1 MKYINVIVENKSRYT
16 DNFFTYR
23 TDRDDI
29 FVGAKVIVP
38 FGAKNRPKEGFVF
51 EVTDNPECSEE
62 KLKDILEVRESESLT
77 EEIIKTARWMKQRY
91 AIRYFDGVR
100 CFIPG
105 GKPARE
111 GRKKEP
117 YKDVEGK
124 YNRPEAL
131 TKEQQE
137 AADEIGK
144 AVDEKKQ
151 EIFLIHGVTASG
163 KTEVYME
170 VIDRCLS
177 LGRTAIMLV
186 PEISLT
192 GQMIERFAGRFGKD
206 RIAVMHSRLTPRERY
221 DEWQRIKEGS
231 APIVIGARMGVF
243 APLENIGAII
253 MDEEH
258 EATYKADMTPKYDTV
273 EVAAKRL
280 QYYSGVLVLG
290 SATPSVTSYQRCKDG
305 IYKLIELKERYNKT
319 PLPQV
324 EIADMREELRKGNTS
339 VFSSSLYRAIEDT
352 LKEGRQV
359 ILLQNRRGYSNFVS
373 CRECGKVMK
382 CPECGI
388 SLTYHKHGK
397 EGESLVCHCCGREFP
412 VPEKC
417 PECGSRYI
425 KFFGTGTEKVEDEIK
440 KFFPQAVTGR
450 LDLDAVK
457 NRKDVDRILGDFSKK
472 KTDILVGTQMVAKGL
487 DFDSVGVVGVIG
499 ADVTLN
505 IPDYRSCER
514 TFQLIT
520 QVAGRAGRGQK
531 QGLVIVQTYDPEN
544 YAVTAAANH
553 DYEGFFNIEAA
564 QRKIMGYPPFGDIIM
579 VNLTAPEEE
588 TAWDCAKRC
597 RLYME
602 KALSGAAKEGDLKAA
617 EGKILSPKA
626 AGGFRGRNSFRYYL
640 IIKCPKGER
649 GRYVYYLD
657 SFSRILLKNKSD
669 CTVGIDVNPYSFY

>member
-100 CFIPG
+100 CFVPG
-105 GKPARE
+105 GKAARE

-319 PLPQV
+319 PLPRV
-324 EIADMREELRKGNTS
+324 ELADMREELRKGNTS

-388 SLTYHKHGK
+388 SLTYHRGPNG
-397 EGESLVCHCCGREFP
+397 EESLVCHYCGRRTP
-412 VPEKC
+412 VPKKC
-417 PECGSRYI
+417 PECGSSYI
-425 KFFGTGTEKVEDEIK
+425 KYFGIGTERVEDEVRK
-440 KFFPQAVTGR
+440 LFPQAQTDR
-450 LDLDAVK
+450 LDLDVVK
-457 NRKDVDRILGDFSKK
+457 SRRDVDRILGNFSKK

-487 DFDSVGVVGVIG
+487 DFDSVGVVGVIA

-505 IPDYRSCER
+505 IPDYRSAER
-514 TFQLIT
+514 TFQLVT
-520 QVAGRAGRGQK
+520 QVSGRAGRGDK
-531 QGLVIVQTYDPEN
+531 QGLVVVQTYDPDN
-544 YAVTAAANH
+544 YAITSASNH
-553 DYEGFFNIEAA
+553 DYEDFFNKESAL
-564 QRKIMGYPPFGDIIM
+564 RRIMNYPPFGDIIM
-579 VNLTAPEEE
+579 VNLTSDDEE
-588 TAWDCAKRC
+588 TASSLAGRC
-597 RLYME
+597 KEYME
-602 KALSGAAKEGDLKAA
+602 KAISGATSQSHIRAE
-617 EGKILSPKA
+617 EGKVLPPKA
-626 AGGFRGRNSFRYYL
+626 AVGFRGKNSFRYYL

-657 SFSRILLKNKSD
+657 NFSKILLKNKVD

>member
-38 FGAKNRPKEGFVF
+38 FGAKNRPREGFVF
-51 EVTDNPECSEE
+51 EITKNPECSEE

-77 EEIIKTARWMKQRY
+77 EEIIKTAKWMKQRY

-100 CFIPG
+100 CFVPG
-105 GKPARE
+105 GKAARE

-221 DEWQRIKEGS
+221 DEWQRIKEGR

-280 QYYSGVLVLG
+280 KYYSGVLVLG

-319 PLPQV
+319 PLPRV
-324 EIADMREELRKGNTS
+324 EIADMREELRNGNTS
-339 VFSSSLYRAIEDT
+339 IFSSSLYRAVEKT

-388 SLTYHKHGK
+388 SLTYHRGPNG
-397 EGESLVCHCCGREFP
+397 EESLVCHYCGRRTP
-412 VPEKC
+412 VPKKC
-417 PECGSRYI
+417 PECGSSYI
-425 KFFGTGTEKVEDEIK
+425 KYFGIGTERVEDEVRK
-440 KFFPQAVTGR
+440 LFPQAQTDR
-450 LDLDAVK
+450 LDLDVVK
-457 NRKDVDRILGDFSKK
+457 SRRDVDRILGNFSKK
-472 KTDILVGTQMVAKGL
+472 RTDILVGTQMVAKGL
-487 DFDSVGVVGVIG
+487 DFDSVGVVGVIA

-505 IPDYRSCER
+505 IPDYRSAER
-514 TFQLIT
+514 TFQLVT
-520 QVAGRAGRGQK
+520 QVSGRAGRGDK
-531 QGLVIVQTYDPEN
+531 QGLVVVQTYDPDN
-544 YAVTAAANH
+544 YAITSASNH
-553 DYEGFFNIEAA
+553 DYEDFFNKESAL
-564 QRKIMGYPPFGDIIM
+564 RRIMNYPPFGDIIM
-579 VNLTAPEEE
+579 VNLTSDDEE
-588 TAWDCAKRC
+588 TASSLAGRC
-597 RLYME
+597 KEYME
-602 KALSGAAKEGDLKAA
+602 KAISGATSQSHIRAE
-617 EGKILSPKA
+617 EGKVLPPKA
-626 AGGFRGRNSFRYYL
+626 AVGFRGKNSFRYYL

-657 SFSRILLKNKSD
+657 NFSKILLKNKVD

>member
-77 EEIIKTARWMKQRY
+77 EEIIKTAKWMKQRY

-100 CFIPG
+100 CFVPG
-105 GKPARE
+105 GKAARE

-221 DEWQRIKEGS
+221 DEWQRIKEGR

-280 QYYSGVLVLG
+280 KYYSGVLVLG

-319 PLPQV
+319 PLPRV
-324 EIADMREELRKGNTS
+324 EIADMREELRNGNTS
-339 VFSSSLYRAIEDT
+339 IFSSSLYRAVEKT

-388 SLTYHKHGK
+388 SLTYHRGPNG
-397 EGESLVCHCCGREFP
+397 EESLVCHYCGRRTP
-412 VPEKC
+412 VPKKC
-417 PECGSRYI
+417 PECGSSYI
-425 KFFGTGTEKVEDEIK
+425 KYFGIGTERVEDEVRK
-440 KFFPQAVTGR
+440 LFPQAQTDR
-450 LDLDAVK
+450 LDLDVVK
-457 NRKDVDRILGDFSKK
+457 SRRDVDRILGNFSKK

-487 DFDSVGVVGVIG
+487 DFDSVGVVGVIA

-505 IPDYRSCER
+505 IPDYRSAER
-514 TFQLIT
+514 TFQLVT
-520 QVAGRAGRGQK
+520 QVSGRAGRGDK
-531 QGLVIVQTYDPEN
+531 QGLVVVQTYDPDN
-544 YAVTAAANH
+544 YAITSASNH
-553 DYEGFFNIEAA
+553 DYEDFFNKESAL
-564 QRKIMGYPPFGDIIM
+564 RRIMNYPPFGDIIM
-579 VNLTAPEEE
+579 VNLTSDDEE
-588 TAWDCAKRC
+588 TASSLAGRC
-597 RLYME
+597 KEYME
-602 KALSGAAKEGDLKAA
+602 KAISGATSQSHIRAE
-617 EGKILSPKA
+617 EGKVLPPKA
-626 AGGFRGRNSFRYYL
+626 AVGFRGKNSFRYYL

-657 SFSRILLKNKSD
+657 NFSKILLKNKVD

>member
-100 CFIPG
+100 CFVPG
-105 GKPARE
+105 GKAARE

-221 DEWQRIKEGS
+221 DEWQRIKEGR

-280 QYYSGVLVLG
+280 KYYSGVLVLG

-319 PLPQV
+319 PLPRV
-324 EIADMREELRKGNTS
+324 ELADMREELRNGNTS
-339 VFSSSLYRAIEDT
+339 IFSSSLYRAVEKT

-388 SLTYHKHGK
+388 SLTYHRGSNG
-397 EGESLVCHCCGREFP
+397 EESLVCHYCGRRTP
-412 VPEKC
+412 VPKKC
-417 PECGSRYI
+417 PECGSSYI
-425 KFFGTGTEKVEDEIK
+425 KYFGIGTERVEDEVRK
-440 KFFPQAVTGR
+440 LFPQAQTDR
-450 LDLDAVK
+450 LDLDVVK
-457 NRKDVDRILGDFSKK
+457 SRRDVDRILGNFSKK
-472 KTDILVGTQMVAKGL
+472 RTDILVGTQMVAKGL
-487 DFDSVGVVGVIG
+487 DFDSVGVVGVIA

-505 IPDYRSCER
+505 IPDYRSAER
-514 TFQLIT
+514 TFQLVT
-520 QVAGRAGRGQK
+520 QVSGRAGRGDK
-531 QGLVIVQTYDPEN
+531 QGLVVVQTYDPDN
-544 YAVTAAANH
+544 YAITSASNH
-553 DYEGFFNIEAA
+553 DYEDFFNKESAL
-564 QRKIMGYPPFGDIIM
+564 RRIMNYPPFGDIIM
-579 VNLTAPEEE
+579 VNLTSDDEE
-588 TAWDCAKRC
+588 TASSLAGRC
-597 RLYME
+597 KEYME
-602 KALSGAAKEGDLKAA
+602 KAISGATSQSHIRAE
-617 EGKILSPKA
+617 EGKVLPPKA
-626 AGGFRGRNSFRYYL
+626 AVGFRGKNSFRYYL

-657 SFSRILLKNKSD
+657 NFSKILLKNKVD
-669 CTVGIDVNPYSFY
+669 CTVGIDVNP